1 MLSIEEKN
9 CFVEREGEICPPS
22 DLSKFLDV
30 RTYCF
35 NFEPLVPG
43 VFYRDDGVF
52 PGPGD
57 CQAAAQGPDDG
68 GDSGHPLVHH
78 QGLDT

>member
-1 MLSIEEKN
+1 MPSIS
-9 CFVEREGEICPPS
+9 P
-22 DLSKFLDV
+22 SKFLDV
-30 RTYCF
+30 RTDGF

-68 GDSGHPLVHH
+68 GDSGHPVVHY
-78 QGLDT
+78 QELDTGVQEYK